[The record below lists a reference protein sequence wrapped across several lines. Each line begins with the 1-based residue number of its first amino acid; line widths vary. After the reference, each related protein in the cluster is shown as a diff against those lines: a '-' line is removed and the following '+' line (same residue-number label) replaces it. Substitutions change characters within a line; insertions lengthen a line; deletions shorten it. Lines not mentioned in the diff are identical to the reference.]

1 MLTAEEL
8 TALEEQHGRIERVSG
23 KNGAWEVVYRA
34 PKRTEYKRFR
44 SLAHDP
50 ARKSDAQEMLAL
62 SCVVHPS
69 PAAFEA
75 LLDKFPAIPEASADA
90 LGRLVG
96 AETDDSVKP

>member
-8 TALEEQHGRIERVSG
+8 TALEDQHGRVERVVG
-23 KNGAWEVVYRA
+23 KNGAWEVVYKA
-34 PKRTEYKRFR
+34 PSRVVYKRFR
-44 SLAHDP
+44 GLAHDP
-50 ARKSDAQEMLAL
+50 ARKSDAQEML
-62 SCVVHPS
+62 
-69 PAAFEA
+69 AFEA